1 MGSTRAEHAE
11 VIAGSPEACLEALLD
26 FPSYPEWQSAVK
38 SAEVIEPGD
47 DPVVEFKIDA
57 KLKTVRYV
65 LRYHLQK
72 EGRTP
77 FLHLSWEYVEGD
89 VRSIAGDYTLED
101 LGDGTTRATYRL
113 DIDPGRFVPGP
124 IRKALTDVVM
134 RGSVRELK
142 QRVESS

>member
-1 MGSTRAEHAE
+1 MGATQAEHTE
-11 VIAGSPEACLEALLD
+11 VIAGTPADCLEALLD
-26 FPSYPEWQSAVK
+26 FASYPDWQSAVK
-38 SAEVIEPGD
+38 SAEVVEPGG

-65 LRYHLQK
+65 LRYHPEPPSRLW
-72 EGRTP
+72 
-77 FLHLSWEYVEGD
+77 WEYVEGD
-89 VRSIAGDYTLED
+89 VRSIAGEYALED
-101 LGDGTTRATYRL
+101 LGDGRTKATYRL

-142 QRVESS
+142 HRVEGS